1 MDLRERF
8 FSLLDSLSA
17 LRALSQINLEGITED
32 ELIARALD
40 ELIRYQNIESCS
52 VFRLEN
58 DKLVCVA
65 GTCMTES
72 HDTIVGHRP
81 TDSKRPSMTFAE
93 GEGIAGIAFETGQ
106 LQYCRDCAQSRD
118 FLANPRVGADQPG
131 SLISA
136 PIKMGSQVLAVLNA
150 AHPLPEYF
158 EPWQQHTLS
167 LFCSCLG
174 QILHNHRM
182 LHRLEYEV
190 EQRTRQ
196 LSDALHEAETLQ
208 KRYEQLSTVDELTGL
223 HNRRYFFAEAESMLA
238 RCQRHG
244 RVCSLM
250 LLDVDYFKQINDQW
264 GHSVGDKVLC
274 AIGDVIRQEARGG
287 DLVARVGGEEFVV
300 MLPESGVE
308 GAGLMAQRIQERF
321 AQLDFASGIG
331 NLNLTAS
338 IGITSYTPDQDSH
351 QFPAN
356 ELVDQLYSQAD
367 GAMYEGKRQGRNTRK
382 IFSAEFEKAPTPGG
396 KA

>member
-1 MDLRERF
+1 MDLSFNQTSMDLRERF

-17 LRALSQINLEGITED
+17 LRALSQINLEGISED
-32 ELIARALD
+32 ELIARALG
-40 ELIRYQNIESCS
+40 ELIRYQNVESCS

-58 DKLVCVA
+58 DRLNCVA

-72 HDTIVGHRP
+72 HNTILGQVASV
-81 TDSKRPSMTFAE
+81 TSQPSMSFAV
-93 GEGIAGIAFETGQ
+93 GEGIAGLAFETGQ
-106 LQYCRDCAQSRD
+106 LQYCRDCSQSPD
-118 FLANPRVGADQPG
+118 YVPNHRVGAEHPG

-136 PIKMGSQVLAVLNA
+136 PIKMGNQVLAVLNA
-150 AHPLPEYF
+150 SHPLPEYF

-182 LHRLEYEV
+182 LHRLEFEV
-190 EQRTRQ
+190 EQRTKQ
-196 LSDALHEAETLQ
+196 LSDALLEAEILQ

-223 HNRRYFFAEAESMLA
+223 NNRRYFFAEAESMLA
-238 RCQRHG
+238 RCQRHA
-244 RVCSLM
+244 RLCSLM
-250 LLDVDYFKQINDQW
+250 LLDVDFFKQINDQW

-274 AIGDVIRQEARGG
+274 AIADVIRQEARGG

-321 AQLDFASGIG
+321 AQLDFGAAVG
-331 NLNLTAS
+331 NLNVTAS
-338 IGITSYTPDQDSH
+338 IGITCYLPEQ
-351 QFPAN
+351 QQQPVPAH

-367 GAMYEGKRQGRNTRK
+367 SAMYEGKRQGRNIRK
-382 IFSAEFEKAPTPGG
+382 VFGEA
-396 KA
+396 